1 MKAKK
6 LLALFLTALMAL
18 TILTACGGGSNKLD
32 MDDVNAKVV
41 SMGGDAVVENDGRLN
56 SAVRAVANE
65 FRRRSTYSAAAANDI
80 MVDLLPNL
88 TWRLSTAVLTEA
100 DVLADGGSPEQIA
113 ASGCVTQQETN
124 GDGYEYYAYAMSVE
138 NADDEVIWIIC
149 SWAVL
154 PL

>member
-1 MKAKK
+1 
-6 LLALFLTALMAL
+6 
-18 TILTACGGGSNKLD
+18 

-124 GDGYEYYAYAMSVE
+124 GDVNFPKFNAENGYEYYACAMSVE

>member
-65 FRRRSTYSAAAANDI
+65 FRRRSTYSPAAANDI

-88 TWRLSTAVLTEA
+88 TWRLSTAVLTELTA
-100 DVLADGGSPEQIA
+100 ARPSRSRLRAVSPSRRPTA
-113 ASGCVTQQETN
+113 T
-124 GDGYEYYAYAMSVE
+124 AMSTTP
-138 NADDEVIWIIC
+138 A
-149 SWAVL
+149 
-154 PL
+154 P

>member
-100 DVLADGGSPEQIA
+100 DVLAVSPSMRPTA
-113 ASGCVTQQETN
+113 T
-124 GDGYEYYAYAMSVE
+124 AMSTTP
-138 NADDEVIWIIC
+138 A
-149 SWAVL
+149 
-154 PL
+154 P

>member
-1 MKAKK
+1 MYI
-6 LLALFLTALMAL
+6 T
-18 TILTACGGGSNKLD
+18 S
-32 MDDVNAKVV
+32 V
-41 SMGGDAVVENDGRLN
+41 SRPPHSGADGRRYALN
-56 SAVRAVANE
+56 GPFAYTPRRSGCPAGGFLLYRRAQCTKM
-65 FRRRSTYSAAAANDI
+65 RRRSTYSAQAANDI

-124 GDGYEYYAYAMSVE
+124 GDGYEYYACAMSVE